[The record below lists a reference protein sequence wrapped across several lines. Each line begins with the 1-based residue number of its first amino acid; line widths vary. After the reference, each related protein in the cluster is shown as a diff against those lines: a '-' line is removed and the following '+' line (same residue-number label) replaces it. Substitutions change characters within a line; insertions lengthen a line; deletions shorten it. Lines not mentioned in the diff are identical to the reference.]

1 VFPRSFRGRGP
12 PPVASMTNRV
22 RFVTRLPWARPSRGD
37 ARTANAAAEPATKR
51 RRESMGGILSSRVPY
66 QRPLYRV
73 SGGDL
78 DDSIS
83 RTVWSKRFTLIGFGW

>member
-1 VFPRSFRGRGP
+1 
-12 PPVASMTNRV
+12 MTSRE
-22 RFVTRLPWARPSRGD
+22 RFVTRVPWAPPARGD
-37 ARTANAAAEPATKR
+37 ASTASAAAEPATKR

-73 SGGDL
+73 SCGDL

-83 RTVWSKRFTLIGFGW
+83 RTVWSKPFTLIGFGW